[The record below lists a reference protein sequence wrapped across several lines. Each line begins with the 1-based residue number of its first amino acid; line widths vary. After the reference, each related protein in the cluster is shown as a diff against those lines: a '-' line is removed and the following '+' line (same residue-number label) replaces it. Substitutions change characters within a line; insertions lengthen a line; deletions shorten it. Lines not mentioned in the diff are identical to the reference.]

1 MWRRPIST
9 LRHGPTPRRIEWV
22 TARATPNVPPKARK
36 RLRTA
41 ISFADPA
48 RYPARTT
55 ATVSRA
61 AIPPPRTRARGGR
74 GGRAAAR
81 RPTGATSAAHEV
93 ARVPR
98 GRRRAAAPDVRDL
111 RGDEADR
118 GGAGRGGERPRPAT
132 ALAALRRRLH
142 RRTALMRGAG
152 PAPEDHV

>member
-9 LRHGPTPRRIEWV
+9 LRHGPRPRRIEWV
-22 TARATPNVPPKARK
+22 TARATQKVPPKAMK

-55 ATVSRA
+55 APVSRGA
-61 AIPPPRTRARGGR
+61 MPAPRARGGL
-74 GGRAAAR
+74 GGGDPA
-81 RPTGATSAAHEV
+81 AAHEV

-98 GRRRAAAPDVRDL
+98 GGRRAAAPDVRDL

-118 GGAGRGGERPRPAT
+118 GGAG
-132 ALAALRRRLH
+132 
-142 RRTALMRGAG
+142 
-152 PAPEDHV
+152 